1 MAASFDGD
9 PGRSGAP
16 AAVEELEPEGEPGGA
31 SGAPRVTLDD
41 VLAGPAA
48 EAAAPAAEAAEPLPA
63 RGAQPLGAAMR
74 TARVAAVAG
83 RRAQLV
89 VRGAA
94 GPVEALVAPEVDPE
108 VIADAHAR
116 GDAVLV
122 ELCEGEPPLIVGAL
136 TTQRPKALHFKAG
149 TITIEGEQE
158 LLLRSGRGAVRI
170 REDGDIEVV
179 GSRISAASRGLF
191 RIVGRLLRLN

>member
-1 MAASFDGD
+1 MATPFDGSSREAGA
-9 PGRSGAP
+9 PLALEEPEVEAP
-16 AAVEELEPEGEPGGA
+16 AAGA
-31 SGAPRVTLDD
+31 SEPPRVTLDD
-41 VLAGPAA
+41 VLAEPAA
-48 EAAAPAAEAAEPLPA
+48 PGAAPLPA
-63 RGAQPLGAAMR
+63 RPAQPLGVAVR
-74 TARVAAVAG
+74 TARVASIAG
-83 RRAQLV
+83 RRATIL

-94 GPVEALVAPEVDPE
+94 GPVAAEIAPEVDPG

-122 ELCEGEPPLIVGAL
+122 ELCEGEPPLVVAAL
-136 TTQRPKALHFKAG
+136 TTQRPKALHLKAA
-149 TITIEGEQE
+149 TITLEGEQE

>member
-1 MAASFDGD
+1 MAARFDG
-9 PGRSGAP
+9 GSREAGASRLLEEP
-16 AAVEELEPEGEPGGA
+16 DAGTPVEEA
-31 SGAPRVTLDD
+31 SESPRVTLDD
-41 VLAGPAA
+41 VLAEPAVA
-48 EAAAPAAEAAEPLPA
+48 PLPA
-63 RGAQPLGAAMR
+63 RSAQLLGAAMR
-74 TARVAAVAG
+74 TARVAAIAG
-83 RRAQLV
+83 RGARIV

-94 GPVEALVAPEVDPE
+94 EPVEALVAPEVDPE

-122 ELCEGEPPLIVGAL
+122 ELCEGAPPLIVGAL
-136 TTQRPKALHFKAG
+136 TTQRPKALHLKAA

>member
-1 MAASFDGD
+1 MASSFDGE
-9 PGRSGAP
+9 PRQSGAST
-16 AAVEELEPEGEPGGA
+16 AVEELEPAIEPAGA

-41 VLAGPAA
+41 VLAEPAA
-48 EAAAPAAEAAEPLPA
+48 AGAAPLPV
-63 RGAQPLGAAMR
+63 RSAQPLGAAMR
-74 TARVAAVAG
+74 TARVAAIAG
-83 RRAQLV
+83 RGARIV
-89 VRGAA
+89 VRGSAE
-94 GPVEALVAPEVDPE
+94 PLEALVAPEVDPE

-122 ELCEGEPPLIVGAL
+122 ELCEGALPLIVGAL
-136 TTQRPKALHFKAG
+136 TTQRPKALHLKAT

>member
-41 VLAGPAA
+41 VLAEPAA
-48 EAAAPAAEAAEPLPA
+48 EAAAPLPA
-63 RGAQPLGAAMR
+63 RGAQPLGVAMR
-74 TARVAAVAG
+74 TARVASIAG
-83 RRAQLV
+83 RAAQILM
-89 VRGAA
+89 RGADDPIDA
-94 GPVEALVAPEVDPE
+94 EVAPDVDPE
-108 VIADAHAR
+108 VIAEAHVNR
-116 GDAVLV
+116 DAVLV
-122 ELCEGEPPLIVGAL
+122 ELCEGEAPLIVGAL
-136 TTQRPKALHFKAG
+136 RTRRPQAIHLKAETIAIEGREVLLRAG
-149 TITIEGEQE
+149 T
-158 LLLRSGRGAVRI
+158 GALRI
-170 REDGDIEVV
+170 REDGFIEIV